1 MTIKTLH
8 AGDAYDAAIGKGASR
23 AVASDAAFGNDFASR
38 RRSLMAQAHVLRVLV
53 KFGRLSVGRILSHTH
68 RTAVPVA
75 EALAALAEMGL
86 ITMRR
91 YPETGCTV
99 PLVDL
104 MPSVETLNKIRVIV
118 AETSSGRSRDAD
130 IRVYAKIQ
138 ERIDVLEG
146 ANNEQEP
153 TTPH

>member
-1 MTIKTLH
+1 MTIKASQTTNT
-8 AGDAYDAAIGKGASR
+8 YDAAIGNGASR
-23 AVASDAAFGNDFASR
+23 AVTTDSAFGNDFATR
-38 RRSLMAQAHVLRVLV
+38 RRSLMAQASVLRVLV

-68 RTAVPVA
+68 RSAVPVA
-75 EALAALAEMGL
+75 EALAALAEAGL

-104 MPSVETLNKIRVIV
+104 MPSVEALNKVRITV
-118 AETSSGRSRDAD
+118 AETASYRSRQAD

-138 ERIDVLEG
+138 ERIDALEEC
-146 ANNEQEP
+146 NEHQSP
-153 TTPH
+153 PPH